1 MRYYVQWSL
10 IQERLKQWAL
20 EHGKAIQFPRA
31 VSLLWQEGRVSQ
43 GERLPQVEFDQ
54 RSCRDPDQLHQ
65 RLDTIPVD
73 VTMFLEADF
82 CVQGPSDAMRRNLNV
97 RPIKI
102 AAYQE
107 QHLHAQSNY
116 ELLYL
121 LRGNGGVRT
130 RRGTVDCPEGTL
142 CLIAPGMIHDVFAE
156 PGSDAVSLA
165 FSEESMNNIL
175 QKLLKYEN
183 VMSEFF
189 HNSLSPQHQGY
200 VLLQMPPDDRT
211 RWLVGNIFA
220 EGYSGEEYAAELC
233 AGYIE
238 LLFSYALRAC
248 ANVPKPCD
256 SREKQ
261 ARVPMAAVMKY
272 IQGHYRTTSLKEV
285 AAIFHYDADYLGRQ
299 IKRYM
304 GVNYMELVLQLKL
317 EEAKRLL
324 RETGL
329 TMEQIAERT
338 GMGSAVHLSRMF
350 KKKFGVPPSQYS
362 GE

>member
-1 MRYYVQWSL
+1 
-10 IQERLKQWAL
+10 
-20 EHGKAIQFPRA
+20 
-31 VSLLWQEGRVSQ
+31 
-43 GERLPQVEFDQ
+43 
-54 RSCRDPDQLHQ
+54 
-65 RLDTIPVD
+65 
-73 VTMFLEADF
+73 
-82 CVQGPSDAMRRNLNV
+82 
-97 RPIKI
+97 
-102 AAYQE
+102 
-107 QHLHAQSNY
+107 
-116 ELLYL
+116 
-121 LRGNGGVRT
+121 
-130 RRGTVDCPEGTL
+130 
-142 CLIAPGMIHDVFAE
+142 
-156 PGSDAVSLA
+156 
-165 FSEESMNNIL
+165 MNNIL

-189 HNSLSPQHQGY
+189 HNSLSPQHRGY
-200 VLLQMPPDDRT
+200 VLLQLPPDERT

-220 EGYSGEEYAAELC
+220 EGHSGEEYAAELC

-248 ANVPKPCD
+248 ANVPKPCN
-256 SREKQ
+256 SGEKQ

-304 GVNYMELVLQLKL
+304 GVNYIELVLQLKL

-329 TMEQIAERT
+329 TMEQIAEHT
-338 GMGSAVHLSRMF
+338 GMGSAIHLSRTF